1 MLQAYGSALAQDGC
15 EKVGGNESSVHRV
28 MVNGQLGVLFDTEVP
43 SPQFHYQSNTV
54 SPCAPVAKHWGSL
67 SLGLFGKSSQRW
79 SDGRSTPCWHWPGG
93 EAAKV
98 GAFEWAKGPQICT
111 WISCASHTFWILLYS
126 MEFHANICPLD
137 YLAHCRYNS
146 CLRSDAIHLWDLIR
160 ICPWL

>member
-1 MLQAYGSALAQDGC
+1 MICCKLMEVLWLKMGV
-15 EKVGGNESSVHRV
+15 KRWGGNESSVHRV

-98 GAFEWAKGPQICT
+98 GAFEWAKGPRF
-111 WISCASHTFWILLYS
+111 AHG
-126 MEFHANICPLD
+126 FHAQAIPSESFCTVWSFMPT
-137 YLAHCRYNS
+137 YAHLTTLHIVDIIVVCDRMPFT
-146 CLRSDAIHLWDLIR
+146 CET
-160 ICPWL
+160 